1 MKDFMMKHPI
11 ISCCMFSNVLGAI
24 VTIVGL
30 VTNDD
35 NSTVRYESGLYYVVK
50 RTCKEMKEAVS
61 DVKSKVNETKTEETE
76 DEVTE

>member
-11 ISCCMFSNVLGAI
+11 ISCFMFNNILGAL

-35 NSTVRYESGLYYVVK
+35 NSRVSYEIGLFNVVK
-50 RTCKEMKEAVS
+50 RRCKEINEAVS
-61 DVKSKVNETKTEETE
+61 DVKSKVTETKTEETE